1 MFGIPMRNRPSKHEV
16 RSGHFNVES
25 NWLGQR
31 FRIKKA
37 DSFWPIEPL
46 FEFDAG
52 HRTKKVAKSGRKV
65 AFFDRNGSDLTS
77 YRLNYLIAPNYH

>member
-1 MFGIPMRNRPSKHEV
+1 MNV
-16 RSGHFNVES
+16 RMG

-37 DSFWPIEPL
+37 DSFWPIEPF

-52 HRTKKVAKSGRKV
+52 HRTKKMVKNGRKV

-77 YRLNYLIAPNYH
+77 YENEIKKRVNLRTQIISPRMAAAESRLNRA

>member
-1 MFGIPMRNRPSKHEV
+1 VWLLGFYER
-16 RSGHFNVES
+16 

-46 FEFDAG
+46 FEFDAQ
-52 HRTKKVAKSGRKV
+52 HRTKKVVKSGRKL
-65 AFFDRNGSDLTS
+65 AFFDRNGSDLTVT
-77 YRLNYLIAPNYH
+77 LNST